1 MNESPI
7 PYEKHPIQTLN
18 KNPIKPREKPITNY
32 TYYIVVLCTESGPGP
47 MAQCGSQPWFNE
59 HTIYSL

>member
-18 KNPIKPREKPITNY
+18 KNPIKPREKPYHKLYVQTL
-32 TYYIVVLCTESGPGP
+32 VVLCTESGPGP
-47 MAQCGSQPWFNE
+47 MTQMRQPAMVQ
-59 HTIYSL
+59 